1 MRELD
6 KLKPDWEHYLKIKE
20 IRDKLY
26 RIGEDIWSKHFGQ
39 PFGGAA
45 YGEWVIDVV
54 KGRERPLRRYQEMIH
69 RRECCRLVGFSY
81 SSWCTIHIEVFPFIA
96 VRGL

>member
-1 MRELD
+1 MAVDKDRLRKAREEILNNKEIRKLVGELD

-69 RRECCRLVGFSY
+69 RR
-81 SSWCTIHIEVFPFIA
+81 
-96 VRGL
+96 